1 MSTIADYS
9 FFGAV
14 EKSFDKAAKFTKWDP
29 GVLEQIKAC
38 NAVYRMKFPCVWMTD
53 ALR

>member
-1 MSTIADYS
+1 MSDYS

-29 GVLEQIKAC
+29 GILEQI
-38 NAVYRMKFPCVWMTD
+38 
-53 ALR
+53 